1 MSFEIGA
8 RELIGS
14 TVYDLLT
21 MLSIYGQ
28 ERPKALKLPTE
39 AAENSSRWSWSRR
52 NERSLQ
58 KECSLAKWF
67 RAWIDNPY
75 TMRVWVQ
82 IPMVQR
88 KNRRKTLGVMTRM
101 WSVPLMGA
109 IH

>member
-14 TVYDLLT
+14 PVYDLLT
-21 MLSIYGQ
+21 MLSISGQ

-58 KECSLAKWF
+58 KECSWLSGLE
-67 RAWIDNPY
+67 
-75 TMRVWVQ
+75 
-82 IPMVQR
+82 
-88 KNRRKTLGVMTRM
+88 LGLTTHTR
-101 WSVPLMGA
+101 
-109 IH
+109 